1 MSRAVKWT
9 SRAEHDLARL
19 DRRTRER
26 IRQAI
31 YRLAEEGRGDVRPV
45 ERTEGEWR
53 LRVGRW
59 RVRFTL
65 QGGALVVLRVLPRG
79 SAYKK

>member
-1 MSRAVKWT
+1 MSRAIKWT
-9 SRAEHDLARL
+9 PRAEHDLARL

-26 IRQAI
+26 IRQAV
-31 YRLAEEGRGDVRPV
+31 YRLAGEGRGDVRPV
-45 ERTEGEWR
+45 EGAGREWR

-65 QGGALVVLRVLPRG
+65 QDDALVILRVLPRG
-79 SAYKK
+79 GAYKK